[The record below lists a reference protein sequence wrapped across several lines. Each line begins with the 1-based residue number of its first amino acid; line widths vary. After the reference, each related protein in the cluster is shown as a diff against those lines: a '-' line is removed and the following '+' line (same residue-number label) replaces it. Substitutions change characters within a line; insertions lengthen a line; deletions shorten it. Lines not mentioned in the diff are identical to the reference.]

1 MTDPRELQPGLWHWP
16 ALHPDW
22 TAGELWP
29 QQVSSYAVD
38 QPDRLLLLDPLAPP
52 ETILD
57 LASERQTAIVL
68 SAPWHER
75 DTQSLVNQLGVP
87 VFTPPP
93 DTEDDLMRKFRVTR
107 EQAAGGSPDIAW
119 LMAGDVGDPYFYGP
133 GDRLPIG
140 IEAFEGR
147 EHNDLVLWLERQRAV
162 IAGDTLVDFG
172 DGLRINEWLRDG
184 VTREQ
189 VADRLRPLLDL
200 PVELVL
206 PAHGQPTTRSA
217 LERALA

>member
-1 MTDPRELQPGLWHWP
+1 
-16 ALHPDW
+16 
-22 TAGELWP
+22 
-29 QQVSSYAVD
+29 
-38 QPDRLLLLDPLAPP
+38 
-52 ETILD
+52 
-57 LASERQTAIVL
+57 
-68 SAPWHER
+68 
-75 DTQSLVNQLGVP
+75 
-87 VFTPPP
+87 
-93 DTEDDLMRKFRVTR
+93 MRKFRVTR

-119 LMAGDVGDPYFYGP
+119 LMAGDVGDPHFYGP